1 MDQETSAANSPATAD
16 PSPTATKT
24 PREVWFLVTVGAMIA
39 ALLLLSP
46 AVFVVLGWFTEAYR
60 DTAASSEV
68 SHRLHEIVFGAFF
81 TLALVGA
88 ASQLGGRRNPAGLI
102 QLTLALTTLAIIV
115 GLTVGRDPGL
125 LLYLIPLAGVWVFHG
140 PVRPIMEGRRAH
152 WWALTLTLLI
162 TPSMVDEIEGHVA
175 KALSAAQNHT
185 THWSVMATFS
195 MTLLMLGLVATF
207 PIRGR
212 RLVIWSLT
220 AASMT
225 YGIAALAFPY
235 DASSHRPAHA
245 IALILWGVAWTL
257 GLWFER
263 RRSPSVARRRLIRL
277 LIAGL
282 LAPVVMI
289 GSIFVAVLDDPPNV
303 PHRPDPD
310 RPDVVAAE
318 VDRETCLGCHA
329 GGAAGATQPPHELSR
344 TCFTDV
350 ESCWG
355 GRADCAGCHRVDPAL
370 GGPTELLHALLPR
383 GSTRLASGP
392 PTGGEALD
400 METVEILRNLGSG
413 S

>member
-1 MDQETSAANSPATAD
+1 MDQETPAANSPATVD
-16 PSPTATKT
+16 PSPTATRT
-24 PREVWFLVTVGAMIA
+24 PREVWFLVTVGAMIV

-88 ASQLGGRRNPAGLI
+88 VSQLGGRRNPAGLI
-102 QLTLALTTLAIIV
+102 QLTLALTTLAIMV

-125 LLYLIPLAGVWVFHG
+125 LLYLIPLAGVWVFRG
-140 PVRPIMEGRRAH
+140 PIRPIMEGRRAH

-162 TPSMVDEIEGHVA
+162 TPSMVGEIEGHVA

-220 AASMT
+220 AASTT

-289 GSIFVAVLDDPPNV
+289 GSIFVAALDDPPNV

-310 RPDVVAAE
+310 RPEVVAAE

-329 GGAAGATQPPHELSR
+329 GGAAGATQPSHELSR
-344 TCFTDV
+344 TCFADV
-350 ESCWG
+350 ESCWS
-355 GRADCAGCHRVDPAL
+355 GRADCAGCHRIDPAL
-370 GGPTELLHALLPR
+370 GGPTELFHALLPT
-383 GSTRLASGP
+383 GSTRLATGP

-400 METVEILRNLGSG
+400 RETVEALRDLGSG